1 MKKLIKI
8 GLCIALFYMSNRIGA
23 IQTETKIAQRYAD
36 IVDAK
41 LNNQNTADEFSW
53 HEVDMIIWG
62 EIQDYKY

>member
-1 MKKLIKI
+1 
-8 GLCIALFYMSNRIGA
+8 MSNRIGA